1 MPHVLCGK
9 EALNKEFL
17 IVLLDNSIEILN
29 LSFTLRDFEFIV
41 NAIELISKPKKIII
55 LNFHY

>member
-1 MPHVLCGK
+1 MPKPLFGK

-55 LNFHY
+55 LNLHY